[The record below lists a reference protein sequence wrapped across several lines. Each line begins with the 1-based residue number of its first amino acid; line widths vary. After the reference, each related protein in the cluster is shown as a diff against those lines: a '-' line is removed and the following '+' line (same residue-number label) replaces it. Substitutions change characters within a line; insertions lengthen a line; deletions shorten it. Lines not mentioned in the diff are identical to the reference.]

1 MSNVPAVT
9 MQELELET
17 AELLPSRETLHCFS
31 PCYHPCCPTPCLGIS
46 VCLKV
51 CL

>member
-17 AELLPSRETLHCFS
+17 AELLPSRETLCCH
-31 PCYHPCCPTPCLGIS
+31 PCYEPCCGIS
-46 VCLKV
+46 VNLCVSICL
-51 CL
+51 

>member
-17 AELLPSRETLHCFS
+17 AELLPSRETLC
-31 PCYHPCCPTPCLGIS
+31 CHPCCEPCCGIS
-46 VCLKV
+46 VNICVSICL
-51 CL
+51 

>member
-1 MSNVPAVT
+1 MSTDGLT

-17 AELLPSRETLHCFS
+17 AELLPARETLCS
-31 PCYHPCCPTPCLGIS
+31 PSYCHPCCPPPCGIS
-46 VCLKV
+46 VSICLRL